1 MENRKI
7 RDYEQLDSTNTKISE
22 LALEG
27 AEHGT
32 VVVADC
38 QTAGKGRR
46 GRVWESTAGDNIY
59 MSVLLRPSFETD
71 KAPMLTLVMA
81 YSVAQVLRKRGF
93 EDVQIKWPNDLV
105 ISGKKLCGILTEMHL
120 RGSEIDH
127 VVVGVGV
134 NVNTSAFS
142 EELVDKAT
150 SLFLECGKLMKK
162 EQLIANILETFMEM
176 YERFAKAGDL
186 KFLQEDYNAILVNKN
201 REVCILE
208 TGNEYMAY
216 AIGINEK
223 GELLVRL
230 EDGTIKQVYAGE
242 VSVRGVYGYIR

>member
-1 MENRKI
+1 MENKKI
-7 RDYEQLDSTNTKISE
+7 RYYEQLDSTNTKVSE

-32 VVVADC
+32 VVVAEC

-46 GRVWESTAGDNIY
+46 GRVWNSPAGDNIY
-59 MSVLLRPSFETD
+59 MSVLLRPSFETH
-71 KAPMLTLVMA
+71 KAPMITLLMA
-81 YSVAQVLRKRGF
+81 YSVAEVLRKRGF
-93 EDVQIKWPNDLV
+93 SDVQIKWPNDLV
-105 ISGKKLCGILTEMHL
+105 LFGKKLCGILTEMYL
-120 RGSEIDH
+120 RGSEIDY

-134 NVNTSAFS
+134 NVNTSAFP

-150 SLFLECGKLMKK
+150 SLFLECGKLVER

-176 YERFAKAGDL
+176 YDRFAKAGDL
-186 KFLQEDYNAILVNKN
+186 KFLQEDYNAILVNRD

-208 TGNEYMAY
+208 PENEYTAY
-216 AIGINEK
+216 ALGINEK

-230 EDGTIKQVYAGE
+230 EDGTVKQVYAGE
-242 VSVRGVYGYIR
+242 VSVRGVYGYIS

>member
-1 MENRKI
+1 MENKNI
-7 RDYEQLDSTNTKISE
+7 RYYKQLDSTNTKISE
-22 LALEG
+22 LARDG

-32 VVVADC
+32 VVVAEC

-46 GRVWESTAGDNIY
+46 GRIWESPVGDNIY
-59 MSVLLRPSFETD
+59 MSVLLRPTFETD

-81 YSVAQVLRKRGF
+81 YSVADALRKRGF
-93 EDVQIKWPNDLV
+93 SDVQIKWPNDLV
-105 ISGKKLCGILTEMHL
+105 LSEKKLCGILTEMHL
-120 RGSEIDH
+120 NGSEIDH

-150 SLFLECGKLMKK
+150 SLFLECGKLMEKDA
-162 EQLIANILETFMEM
+162 IITDILERFMEM
-176 YERFAKAGDL
+176 YERFVKAGDL

-208 TGNEYMAY
+208 TGNEYTAY
-216 AIGINEK
+216 ALGVNEK

-242 VSVRGVYGYIR
+242 VSVRGVYGYI